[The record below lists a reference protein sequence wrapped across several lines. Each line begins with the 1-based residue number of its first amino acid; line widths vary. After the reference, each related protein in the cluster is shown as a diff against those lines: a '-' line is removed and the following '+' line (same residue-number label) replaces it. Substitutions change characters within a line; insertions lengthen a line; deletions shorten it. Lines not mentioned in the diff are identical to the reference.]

1 MIQYLHINIRKTDIE
16 KGKLMKKVFTTGLV
30 ALVLSGSS
38 LFAYDLKTNMQLLN
52 ADLSAVRNGF
62 ITSDMLGV
70 KNSIE
75 RFAKHADELLGNKDK
90 FKEMLP
96 ADKKHKANEAV
107 MSAQIISHN
116 VQIILDAISNKYKQS
131 GKVRREESQRAYT
144 YIEHACFR
152 CHNIVRDKY

>member
-1 MIQYLHINIRKTDIE
+1 
-16 KGKLMKKVFTTGLV
+16 MKKVFINGLV
-30 ALVLSGSS
+30 VMTLSSSS

-52 ADLSAVRNGF
+52 ADLSSVRNGF
-62 ITSDMLGV
+62 IASDMNGV

-75 RFAKHADELLGNKDK
+75 RFAKHAQDLLGNKDQ

-96 ADKKHKANEAV
+96 KDKKHKANEAV

-116 VQIILDAISNKYKQS
+116 VQIILDAISNKYNQS